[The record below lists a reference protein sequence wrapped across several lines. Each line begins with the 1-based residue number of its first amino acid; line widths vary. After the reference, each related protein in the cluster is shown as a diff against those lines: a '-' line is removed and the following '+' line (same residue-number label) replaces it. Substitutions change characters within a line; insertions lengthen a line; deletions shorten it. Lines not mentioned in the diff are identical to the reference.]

1 MGPSGGGTFLLS
13 LVVGVV
19 AGAWVYSDAKK
30 RGMNA
35 VGWGIGAFALCLVF
49 LPLYLI
55 MRKPLVTGP
64 VGIPVPPGY
73 IPAPPGSYPQQ
84 PGTYGQ
90 PLPPPPGTYAQPL
103 PPLPPQAAAPAPPAG
118 TAHFCT
124 QCGQRYEGTMRFCPN
139 CGAAQG

>member
-1 MGPSGGGTFLLS
+1 MGNGGGGTALLS

-35 VGWGIGAFALCLVF
+35 VGWGAGAFLLCIVF

-55 MRKPLVTGP
+55 MRKPLLTGP

-73 IPAPPGSYPQQ
+73 IPAPPGTYPAP
-84 PGTYGQ
+84 PGTYPPPPPGAYTQ
-90 PLPPPPGTYAQPL
+90 PLPPPPPM
-103 PPLPPQAAAPAPPAG
+103 AAAPAPPVG

-124 QCGQRYEGTMRFCPN
+124 QCGQRYEGTMKFCPN